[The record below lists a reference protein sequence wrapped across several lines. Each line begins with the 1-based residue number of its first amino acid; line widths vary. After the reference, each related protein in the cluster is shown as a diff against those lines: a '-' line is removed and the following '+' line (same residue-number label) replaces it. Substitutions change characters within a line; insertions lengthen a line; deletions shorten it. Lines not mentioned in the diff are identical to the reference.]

1 MNEVATEKA
10 FEPKARKVRSD
21 RGKARNAYKQRL
33 SNHNAEE
40 TPVMER
46 IKRKYKHH
54 VKIELGRYESAL
66 MKIVTENQPTI
77 ASMGDGSLPFVI
89 GMLVSKSIELVDG
102 NGKIRNRLIK
112 ATLTHLESLKLIKFQ
127 ATNQFPLGPGRLQLV

>member
-1 MNEVATEKA
+1 MKVATEKA

-21 RGKARNAYKQRL
+21 RGKTRSSYRTRI

-46 IKRKYKHH
+46 IKRKYNHH
-54 VKIELGRYESAL
+54 AKVDLGRYETAL
-66 MKIVTENQPTI
+66 MKIVIENQPTI

-89 GMLVSKSIELVDG
+89 GMLVSKSIELVDQ

-127 ATNQFPLGPGRLQLV
+127 ATSQFPLGPGRLQLT